1 MSAPFIKIKKLDEH
15 IVAAAS
21 GIVTDA
27 KTIVEYAR
35 VEAQVDKFHFCIL
48 F

>member
-1 MSAPFIKIKKLDEH
+1 MSALLIKIKKLDEH

-35 VEAQVDKFHFCIL
+35 VEAQVHTNPD
-48 F
+48 